1 MCNERTHKTCRM
13 DSSNK
18 YKKSKKFIF
27 SYIYLHKMTD
37 ILQYSPI
44 LLPILIC
51 FSISLR
57 CNMSTIFGGS
67 VKTKPSSDLFYTMWI
82 VLYFFMGLSWYFA
95 RTEPIINTF
104 FIDTKYIFI
113 NVFLVLWVIEYKN
126 DKVAASS
133 MLVLALVFTLLAY
146 TLGNVYSKSLIT
158 PLIGWLVYLLIVNSL
173 DANNY
178 QA

>member
-1 MCNERTHKTCRM
+1 
-13 DSSNK
+13 
-18 YKKSKKFIF
+18 
-27 SYIYLHKMTD
+27 
-37 ILQYSPI
+37 
-44 LLPILIC
+44 
-51 FSISLR
+51 
-57 CNMSTIFGGS
+57 
-67 VKTKPSSDLFYTMWI
+67 
-82 VLYFFMGLSWYFA
+82 MGLSWYFA